1 MKREDFTFD
10 SRDNHTKLHA
20 VRWSPEETQPVGVLQ
35 IVHGMAEH
43 VDRYEDFAKFMVS
56 KGFVVT
62 ADDHLGHGKSVSED
76 GVYGYFC
83 TQDPATVVVRDVHRL
98 KKITQEQ
105 YPGIPYYILGH
116 SMGSFILRNYLFRYG
131 KGIDGAVVMG
141 TGMVPKALAGSLK
154 FMASLGC
161 LVGRAKAPST
171 FINNMSF
178 GAYQKRIPNPRTGND
193 WLTKDEAVVD
203 KYNADPACGFVF
215 TNNGFKTLGELI
227 LRLHKKSNLEKM
239 PITLPVMFVSGKEDP
254 VGDYG
259 DAPMKVYKS
268 FIDEGMQ
275 KIEIKLYD
283 DDRHEIL
290 NETDKDTVY
299 EDVFNWIE
307 KQRNGL

>member
-1 MKREDFTFD
+1 MKREDFYFD

-20 VRWSPEETQPVGVLQ
+20 VRWSPDTEKPVAILQ

-43 VDRYEDFAKFMVS
+43 VDRYEDFASFMVS

-62 ADDHLGHGKSVSED
+62 ADDHLGHGKSVPEG

-83 TQDPATVVVRDVHRL
+83 KQDPATVVVRDVHRL

-141 TGMVPKALAGSLK
+141 TGMVPKALAGATKL
-154 FMASLGC
+154 MASAGC
-161 LVGRAKAPST
+161 LFGKSAVPSE
-171 FINNMSF
+171 FMNKLGF
-178 GAYQKRIPNPRTGND
+178 GSYLKRIPNPRTTND
-193 WLTKDEAVVD
+193 WLTKEESIVD
-203 KYNADPACGFVF
+203 KYNADPECGFVF
-215 TNNGFKTLGELI
+215 TCNGFKTLGELI

-239 PITLPVMFVSGKEDP
+239 PVTLPVFFVSGKEDP

-259 DAPMKVYKS
+259 EAPKKVYKS
-268 FIDEGMQ
+268 FLDEGMQ
-275 KIEIKLYD
+275 KVEIKLYD

-290 NETDKDTVY
+290 NETDKETVY
-299 EDVFNWIE
+299 NDVYNWLE
-307 KQRNGL
+307 KNRNGL